1 MTLLKQMGSLELQE
15 RKMDLIMLQELRYID
30 ILTHC
35 TDQYDIREYC
45 EKVIKGIIT
54 KHKLKNK
61 E

>member
-1 MTLLKQMGSLELQE
+1 MGSLELQE